1 VAKVS
6 KNKASTA
13 LKGPAVERM
22 CDFSSPD
29 SSEETDAAGYAG
41 TARKESVFDFSS
53 PAAAAGAAGAV
64 AGIPGV
70 DALGVVPASVS
81 GGGAQQARNATLQ
94 SLAPRLASDVRPAT
108 ENEQVMNLVR
118 AVYFHP
124 DRRTTV
130 QLVANNVRP
139 TAEQQQFVASAQ
151 DAVYLM
157 DGYDQLARSL
167 NVTIVPLDAQSERAA
182 ANESVI
188 AVTRDD
194 VFSEQATPEG
204 ARRHWACA
212 TQVRESMGEPPRI
225 TRIAAALDG
234 GASCAAHRGR
244 TSGHRRSHP
253 EAPLWS
259 SSPGPRQWLIDGP

>member
-1 VAKVS
+1 M
-6 KNKASTA
+6 
-13 LKGPAVERM
+13 R
-22 CDFSSPD
+22 
-29 SSEETDAAGYAG
+29 
-41 TARKESVFDFSS
+41 
-53 PAAAAGAAGAV
+53 AAAGLRLSCGHELRDPAEDRGKRQDDPHVQDSGA
-64 AGIPGV
+64 
-70 DALGVVPASVS
+70 
-81 GGGAQQARNATLQ
+81 
-94 SLAPRLASDVRPAT
+94 
-108 ENEQVMNLVR
+108 M
-118 AVYFHP
+118 AV
-124 DRRTTV
+124 RRTTV

-212 TQVRESMGEPPRI
+212 TQVRNPWVSHPVSQGLLQRWTEVR
-225 TRIAAALDG
+225 AALLIEVEHLGIDEATLKRRCG
-234 GASCAAHRGR
+234 RVHRALVSGSSMDRDNAKAAVEQAATLVRSSLRSDASDVCGALLEYVIC
-244 TSGHRRSHP
+244 TP
-253 EAPLWS
+253 PL
-259 SSPGPRQWLIDGP
+259 Q